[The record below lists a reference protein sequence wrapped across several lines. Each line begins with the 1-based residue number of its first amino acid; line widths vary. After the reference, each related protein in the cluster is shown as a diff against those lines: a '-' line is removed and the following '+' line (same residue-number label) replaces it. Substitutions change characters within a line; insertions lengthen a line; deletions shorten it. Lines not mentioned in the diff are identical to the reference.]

1 MRRSQRQ
8 DDVRIGAVILA
19 AGRSR
24 RMGRPKLLLPW
35 GSTSILGHLV
45 ERWISLGAEQIGV
58 VYAPDDAALPQE
70 FDRIGFPLHDRIE
83 NPNPDTGMFSSIQCA
98 ARWFGWRPTLTH
110 WALILG
116 DQPHLRVET
125 LRALLALVSEQPQ
138 QVVQPTYAGHRRHP
152 ALLPRTIFLRLRD
165 SNAVNLREFLAQYT
179 VALTPCDDSGLDLD
193 IDRPED
199 YNRALQLQ
207 AGRPSSA

>member
-8 DDVRIGAVILA
+8 DKLRVGAVILA

-24 RMGRPKLLLPW
+24 RMGKRKLLLPW

-45 ERWISLGAEQIGV
+45 EVWSSLGAEQLGV
-58 VYAPDDAALPQE
+58 VYALDDAALPGE
-70 FDRIGFPLHDRIE
+70 LDRIGFPLHDRIE
-83 NPNPDTGMFSSIQCA
+83 NPNPEAGMFSSIQCA
-98 ARWFGWRPTLTH
+98 ARWFGWRSTLTH

-116 DQPHLRVET
+116 DQPHLRRET
-125 LRALLALVSEQPQ
+125 LRAVLVLASEQPQ
-138 QVVQPTYAGHRRHP
+138 QVIQPTYAGHRRHP
-152 ALLPRTIFLRLRD
+152 VLLPRTIFLRLQD
-165 SNAVNLREFLAQYT
+165 SKAVNLREFLAQYK

-199 YNRALQLQ
+199 YSRALQLQ
-207 AGRPSSA
+207 GQSDP